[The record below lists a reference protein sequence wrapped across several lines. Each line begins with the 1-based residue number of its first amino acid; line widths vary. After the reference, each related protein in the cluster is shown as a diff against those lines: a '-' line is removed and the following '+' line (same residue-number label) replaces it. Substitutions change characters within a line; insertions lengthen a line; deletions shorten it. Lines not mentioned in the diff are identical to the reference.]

1 MIRKILAG
9 FMAVIILC
17 LPLCSC
23 QNASEVPANDKS
35 LDTNTGTSPQSK
47 SEWVNT
53 PIFKDFILFDADGD
67 GVDDHV
73 VEHNMVAMS
82 GGHGGY
88 ELYIYAKNDVWGYD
102 KIFDSNDFLETYSDM
117 GIRISEMNDGK
128 IKFQHKKTGYEA
140 EYVVDDED
148 YPYLFNEDGKSLGN
162 PNFLVDTF
170 KTVEVVDV
178 DGDGAEEL
186 VMKQYCSIGWHA
198 NYIGDFESIW
208 QVLNENMI
216 LIDSRFIF
224 NNN

>member
-73 VEHNMVAMS
+73 VEHIMIAMS

-88 ELYIYAKNDVWGYD
+88 ELFIYAKNDVWGYD
-102 KIFDSNDFLETYSDM
+102 QFFDSDVYFSEHPDM
-117 GIRISEMNDGK
+117 DIQITEMVDGRIVFHHSPS
-128 IKFQHKKTGYEA
+128 GYEV
-140 EYVVDDED
+140 EYMVDAED
-148 YPYLFNEDGKSLGN
+148 YPRLFNEDGTSSGN
-162 PNFLVDTF
+162 PNFVVDTF

-186 VMKQYCSIGWHA
+186 IMRQYCSIGWHA

-208 QVLNENMI
+208 KVSNDNMI

-224 NNN
+224 YNN